1 MTDFSALVNLIFFI
15 LIILFF
21 IWPGIRRRLI
31 QAKRFQTIR
40 SLEKEGQSRVIT
52 LIHRQEAFSFLG
64 FPFFRFIDIEDSEKI
79 LRAIRF
85 TPEDTPID
93 LVMHT
98 PGGLVLA
105 SEQIARALQKHKAKV
120 TIIVPHHA
128 LSGGTLIALAADEVL
143 MDDNAVLGPLDPQLG
158 RVYPATSVLEVP
170 KHKPVEKMKDETLIY
185 LDVALKA
192 IKQVEDLITETL
204 SRKKIAPEN
213 ARRIAKTLTS
223 GEWTHDYPLTIDK
236 LKEIGIDVTPKI
248 PKKVYQLMELYPQAP
263 QPRPTVEYIPVPY
276 PKRER
281 RGKEEHR

>member
-1 MTDFSALVNLIFFI
+1 MADFGALINLIFF
-15 LIILFF
+15 LFF
-21 IWPGIRRRLI
+21 ILIFLWPGVKRRLV
-31 QAKRFQTIR
+31 QAKRFQGIR
-40 SLEKEGQSRVIT
+40 SLEKDRQSRVIT
-52 LIHRQEAFSFLG
+52 MIHRQEAFAFLG
-64 FPFFRFIDIEDSEKI
+64 IPFLRFIDIEESEKI

-105 SEQIARALQKHKAKV
+105 AEQIARALQKHKAKV

-170 KHKPVEKMKDETLIY
+170 KHKPLEKMKDETLIY
-185 LDVALKA
+185 LDLAYKA
-192 IKQVEDLITETL
+192 VKQVEDLIVEILT
-204 SRKKIAPEN
+204 RKKIAPEN
-213 ARRIAKTLTS
+213 ARRIAQTLTK

-263 QPRPTVEYIPVPY
+263 QSRPTVEYIPVPY
-276 PKRER
+276 PRRER
-281 RGKEEHR
+281 PSKEEH

>member
-1 MTDFSALVNLIFFI
+1 MRDIGALFNLFIFLLFI
-15 LIILFF
+15 LVF
-21 IWPGIRRRLI
+21 IWPAIRRRLI
-31 QAKRFQTIR
+31 QARRFQMIR
-40 SLEKEGQSRVIT
+40 NIEKKKQSRVIT

-85 TPEDTPID
+85 TPDDTPID

-120 TIIVPHHA
+120 TIVVPHHA

-158 RVYPATSVLEVP
+158 RLYPATSVLEVP
-170 KHKPVEKMKDETLIY
+170 RHKPVEKMKDETLIY
-185 LDVALKA
+185 LDVASKA
-192 IKQVEDLITETL
+192 IKQVEDLITEIL

-213 ARRIAKTLTS
+213 ARRIAKTLSS
-223 GEWTHDYPLTIDK
+223 GEWTHDYPLTTDK
-236 LKEIGIDVTPKI
+236 LKEIGIDITPKI
-248 PKKVYQLMELYPQAP
+248 PKEFYQLMELYPQAP

-281 RGKEEHR
+281 RGKGQH

>member
-1 MTDFSALVNLIFFI
+1 MTDISAYFNLLFFVFFI
-15 LIILFF
+15 FLFV
-21 IWPGIRRRLI
+21 WPAIRRRLV
-31 QAKRFQTIR
+31 QAKRYQMIR
-40 SLEKEGQSRVIT
+40 SVEKERQSRVIT
-52 LIHRQEAFSFLG
+52 LIHRQEALSFLG
-64 FPFFRFIDIEDSEKI
+64 FPFFRYIDIEDSERI

-93 LVMHT
+93 LLMHT

-158 RVYPATSVLEVP
+158 SLYPATSLLEVP
-170 KHKPVEKMKDETLIY
+170 KHKPFEKMKDETLIY
-185 LDVALKA
+185 LDLAFKA
-192 IKQVEDLITETL
+192 VKQVEDLITEIL
-204 SRKKIAPEN
+204 SRKKIAPAN
-213 ARRIAKTLTS
+213 ARKIAKILTS

-248 PKKVYQLMELYPQAP
+248 PKRIYQLMELYPQAP
-263 QPRPTVEYIPVPY
+263 QSRPTVEYIPVPY
-276 PKRER
+276 HKRE